1 MRNEIKFCDRCG
13 DSLANKTVE
22 GKQRQTCTTCGHTVF
37 LDPKLAVVVLVS
49 TEEKL
54 VLVRRAIEPA
64 LGHWAFPSGYVD
76 RGETVENA
84 AIRQV
89 KEQTGL
95 DIKITRLIGLYSS
108 ATNPVVLAVYS
119 SEVIGGKL
127 YAGSE
132 TDAVG
137 KYDPNQLP
145 DLPFEHDHKILEDWM
160 NSSLGSA

>member
-13 DSLANKTVE
+13 DSLANKTVD
-22 GKQRQTCTTCGHTVF
+22 GKQRQICNTCGHTIF

-49 TEEKL
+49 TEGKL
-54 VLVRRAIEPA
+54 VLVRRAIQPA
-64 LGHWAFPSGYVD
+64 LGRWAFPSGYVD

-84 AIRQV
+84 AIREV
-89 KEQTGL
+89 KEETGL
-95 DIKITRLIGLYSS
+95 AIKITRLIGLYSS
-108 ATNPVVLAVYS
+108 ASNPVVLAVYS
-119 SEVIGGKL
+119 SEVIGGIL

-160 NSSLGSA
+160 NNRLHSA

>member
-1 MRNEIKFCDRCG
+1 MTQVYPEPTVGALIINNKKEILLVK
-13 DSLANKTVE
+13 SHKWLNNKYSVPGGHVE
-22 GKQRQTCTTCGHTVF
+22 IGESF
-37 LDPKLAVVVLVS
+37 
-49 TEEKL
+49 EE
-54 VLVRRAIEPA
+54 AI
-64 LGHWAFPSGYVD
+64 
-76 RGETVENA
+76 
-84 AIRQV
+84 IREV
-89 KEQTGL
+89 KEETGL

>member
-1 MRNEIKFCDRCG
+1 M
-13 DSLANKTVE
+13 
-22 GKQRQTCTTCGHTVF
+22 
-37 LDPKLAVVVLVS
+37 
-49 TEEKL
+49 
-54 VLVRRAIEPA
+54 
-64 LGHWAFPSGYVD
+64 
-76 RGETVENA
+76 ENA
-84 AIRQV
+84 AIREV
-89 KEQTGL
+89 KEETGL
-95 DIKITRLIGLYSS
+95 DIKITQLIGLYSS

-160 NSSLGSA
+160 NSSLGSS